1 MANYTSQFT
10 KPYANGWKDL
20 PDETTPITADAL
32 NEVTDTIDAI
42 DSFLNGTEQN
52 AQENVI
58 EEIKVNGVAQ
68 TVANKSVNLVIGGG
82 GASDYPD
89 LTNKPLING
98 VELVGNKSSKQ
109 LKIVD
114 ELTYAEY
121 NALTDAQKN
130 DGQMR
135 IVKNYPLAPIP
146 MVASSSGGG
155 INYSTDEQDTGLT
168 WVDGRS
174 VYQKTYVGTLSGTTA
189 LIEALGNREIID
201 TEAFFMS
208 AGGLGL
214 SLGQIPNNGD
224 WGTAIHIDG
233 SSNIVLY
240 VGGGM
245 ENGTYKLTLK
255 YVKGV

>member
-32 NEVTDTIDAI
+32 NEITDTIAGM

-68 TVANKSVNLVIGGG
+68 TVANKSVNIVVGGG

-98 VELVGNKSSKQ
+98 VELVGNKSSKH

-114 ELTYAEY
+114 EMTFAEY

-130 DGQMR
+130 DGTIR
-135 IVKNYPLAPIP
+135 IVKGY
-146 MVASSSGGG
+146 
-155 INYSTDEQDTGLT
+155 T
-168 WVDGRS
+168 
-174 VYQKTYVGTLSGTTA
+174 K
-189 LIEALGNREIID
+189 
-201 TEAFFMS
+201 
-208 AGGLGL
+208 
-214 SLGQIPNNGD
+214 
-224 WGTAIHIDG
+224 
-233 SSNIVLY
+233 
-240 VGGGM
+240 
-245 ENGTYKLTLK
+245 
-255 YVKGV
+255 